1 MDDLKTRILKHLPDT
16 AKDIAVSIELIDDL
30 PSSYLYLQKSCCER
44 FYAGDYSE
52 CIEKSKPLLDYLW
65 EKFNTG
71 NWKDVSMTWRE
82 AYYLV
87 STLKGSSQAI
97 LATDTR
103 AEERNTHNIADA
115 IKTFDMGLLMGA
127 PILNNVLTKLVQDVH
142 IYLEKIGVSDRK
154 TELAS
159 RYIDSDKSVHNNA
172 NQLLNKKLK
181 TDSKIDQ
188 EMEEEIKIQIDKTK
202 EIKRISCPS
211 LEYFSAT
218 FKDKGTPVIITN
230 AINHWPAMSTRQ
242 WSLDYIRLKA
252 GFRTVPIEIG
262 SKYTED
268 NWTQKLMTINDF
280 INKFILGSQNQ
291 TGYLAQHQL
300 FDQVPEL
307 RNDIAIPDYCCLGNS
322 EDVDINAWFGPKGT
336 VSPLHHDPKHNFLVQ
351 VVGSKYIRLY
361 SPAENSKLYPHDTFL
376 LENTS
381 QVDVENP
388 DVVKFPL
395 FNEALFSEAI
405 LRPGEMLYMPPKYW
419 HFIKSLYISFSVSFW
434 WE

>member
-1 MDDLKTRILKHLPDT
+1 MDDLKTRILKYLPDT
-16 AKDIAVSIELIDDL
+16 TKDIAVSIELIDDL

-103 AEERNTHNIADA
+103 AEERNTHSIADA

-142 IYLEKIGVSDRK
+142 TYLEKIGVSDRK

-159 RYIDSDKSVHNNA
+159 RCIDSDKSVHNNA

-181 TDSKIDQ
+181 TDSEIDQ
-188 EMEEEIKIQIDKTK
+188 EMEEEIKIQIDKNK

-280 INKFILGSQNQ
+280 INKFILGSHNQ

-361 SPAENSKLYPHDTFL
+361 SPSENSKLYPHDTFL

-381 QVDVENP
+381 QVDAENP

-419 HFIKSLYISFSVSFW
+419 HFIKSLSISFSVSFW